1 MLIIGKDTRIFKLF
15 SWCIQLQIAFNDGE
29 PLRRDYI
36 NEGTDL
42 CHLVRT
48 ILITAPAI
56 ILSELAAVCVLAS
69 AFFIL
74 PYNLFGTRGPV
85 TSLVVIGGLF
95 IIILVTFVI
104 RDIAE
109 GMKKRSTSI
118 PVPRPPTFLNLLG
131 TYLHAKKS
139 RICPLVRFKEPSK

>member
-36 NEGTDL
+36 NKGTDL
-42 CHLVRT
+42 CHLMRT
-48 ILITAPAI
+48 ILITTPAI
-56 ILSELAAVCVLAS
+56 ILIELAAVVFTALAL
-69 AFFIL
+69 FIV
-74 PYNLFGTRGPV
+74 PYNLFGTKGPI
-85 TSLVVIGGLF
+85 TSVVVIGSLF
-95 IIILVTFVI
+95 GIVLITFLI
-104 RDIAE
+104 RDISE
-109 GMKKRSTSI
+109 GMNKSSSDTPK
-118 PVPRPPTFLNLLG
+118 PPTFMNLVG